1 MRFLIDTQNIS
12 HERMNDDVIIINL
25 ARAAYY
31 SGSGTASDLWTLICQ
46 GATTEDA
53 ARFLA
58 SVYECDENAVSRDIG
73 ECLASLEKAG
83 IVLARESASA
93 TETKLSLPDVER
105 GNWAAPHFDEY
116 LDMWDLLRFDPVHDV
131 GEAGWPVATPHKA

>member
-83 IVLARESASA
+83 RRTRQL
-93 TETKLSLPDVER
+93 
-105 GNWAAPHFDEY
+105 
-116 LDMWDLLRFDPVHDV
+116 V
-131 GEAGWPVATPHKA
+131 GTPFR